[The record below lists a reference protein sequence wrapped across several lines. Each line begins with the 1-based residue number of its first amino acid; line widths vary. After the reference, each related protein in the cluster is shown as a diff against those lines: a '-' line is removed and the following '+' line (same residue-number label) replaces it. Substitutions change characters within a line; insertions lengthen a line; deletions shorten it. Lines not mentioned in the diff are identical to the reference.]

1 MSFRKSSF
9 QDLKQIMQL
18 INGAKEWQKSKG
30 YEQWPSFYPNEEIVS
45 EDIKNGNSY
54 VLEVDNCTIG
64 TFAFVPGVNP
74 MFEKLI

>member
-30 YEQWPSFYPNEEIVS
+30 SEQWPSFYPTEEI
-45 EDIKNGNSY
+45 I
-54 VLEVDNCTIG
+54 
-64 TFAFVPGVNP
+64 
-74 MFEKLI
+74 